1 MRLTVSVNTGMELV
15 LHPQHPLYVPA
26 KRKEVCSFSV
36 ENEPGM
42 KQSPYKIFFSI
53 QQLMI
58 TIATVEPLVTRAYKE
73 WCTTLFEGVP
83 YDGAS
88 SRVLLGLI
96 LNRNCLR
103 FEMDDFVVELQ
114 LEYDPSE
121 LALFVDGVDGS
132 GKSFL
137 VNQFT
142 GRDDVCV
149 TYELGS
155 IHKPHL
161 PHYNT
166 KQLILAGRS
175 QSACPARDSHYAF
188 AERWHA
194 WSLLVKEPR
203 LVLSDRSWIST
214 LFYQG
219 IEDTSLITDIVN
231 EGHRFTN
238 HLYRNGKFP
247 LYLLLTNDPYTTPS
261 TDSLECM
268 LAEKHILYRMA
279 AGMPVD
285 ETTLAQYDVLS
296 TYTWIDYAKLP
307 IHGMPNTEIKK
318 LIDMIVG

>member
-1 MRLTVSVNTGMELV
+1 MQLTVTVNTGVELV
-15 LHPQHPLYVPA
+15 LHPQHPMYVPA
-26 KRKEVCSFSV
+26 KRKEICSFSV

-42 KQSPYKIFFSI
+42 KSSPYQIFFSMS
-53 QQLMI
+53 QVML
-58 TIATVEPLVTRAYKE
+58 TIATTEPLVTRAYKE
-73 WCTTLFEGVP
+73 WCSTLFDGIP

-88 SRVLLGLI
+88 SRVLLELI
-96 LNRNCLR
+96 RNRNCLR
-103 FEMDDFVVELQ
+103 FEMDDFVVELSVIYRP
-114 LEYDPSE
+114 EE

-142 GRDDVCV
+142 DRDDICI

-155 IHKPHL
+155 INKSHL

-175 QSACPARDSHYAF
+175 QSHCPTRDSHYAF

-194 WSLLVKEPR
+194 WSLLVNEPR

-219 IEDTSLITDIVN
+219 IEDTSIITDIVN
-231 EGHRFTN
+231 EGHRFTQY
-238 HLYRNGKFP
+238 LYRNGKFP
-247 LYLLLTNDPYTTPS
+247 LYLLLTNDPYNTPS

-285 ETTLAQYDVLS
+285 ETTHAQYDVLR
-296 TYTWIDYAKLP
+296 YFTWVDYNKLP
-307 IHGMPNTEIKK
+307 VHGMPNTEIKA
-318 LIDMIVG
+318 LIDMIME